1 MVGGEKVKKIIAML
15 MAVII
20 ALPFAFADVS
30 IGQRATIYDEA
41 DAIVGDR
48 GYVDVSESNSPPYV
62 FVCATKEG
70 KIKQYGINIKSSS
83 QLGDA
88 ANAVRLLAQMDFS
101 GFDRYGCLRM
111 EV

>member
-1 MVGGEKVKKIIAML
+1 MKKIIAML
-15 MAVII
+15 MAVIMV
-20 ALPFAFADVS
+20 LPFAFADVS

-48 GYVDVSESNSPPYV
+48 GYVDISDSNSPPDV

-70 KIKQYGINIKSSS
+70 RIKQYGINIKSSS

-88 ANAVRLLAQMDFS
+88 AKAVLGLAQMDFS
-101 GFDRYGCLRM
+101 GFDHYGCLRM